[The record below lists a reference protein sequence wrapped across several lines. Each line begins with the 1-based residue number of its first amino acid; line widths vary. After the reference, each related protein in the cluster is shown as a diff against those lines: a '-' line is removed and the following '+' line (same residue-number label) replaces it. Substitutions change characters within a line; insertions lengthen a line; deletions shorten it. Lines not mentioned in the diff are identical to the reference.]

1 MSTGNSQMNTASERA
16 SQWTIA
22 RGAAIALLLFL
33 MAAPALAGGGNG
45 FSLTVTP
52 ASAATQPGAAAVFT
66 IAVKCNTCDVL
77 LGASISPSVNN
88 GPTFTLSR
96 YHIINGGGAALR
108 VNAGPSTPLMTYTI
122 TVIARDAHTGATK
135 SASVTVTVNDFTI
148 TANPTSVTVP
158 AGQTA
163 NSTVTVTGVNGFSG
177 TIYYSVNEPSATTT
191 GLACNLQ
198 PDPVTLSS
206 TVTSISSTLSCSGTS
221 GTYDVVISGTPY
233 NGTPV
238 RSATVTI
245 TVH

>member
-1 MSTGNSQMNTASERA
+1 MSTGNSRMNTVSKRA
-16 SQWTIA
+16 SRWKIG
-22 RGAAIALLLFL
+22 RWAALALLLFL
-33 MAAPALAGGGNG
+33 MAAPALAGGGSG

-66 IAVKCNTCDVL
+66 IAVKCNTCSVI
-77 LGASISPSVNN
+77 LGASISPSVSN
-88 GPTFTLSR
+88 GPTLTLSR
-96 YHIINGGGAALR
+96 YHIINGGGAVLR
-108 VNAGPSTPLMTYTI
+108 VSAGPSTPLMTYTI
-122 TVIARDAHTGATK
+122 TVIARDTQSSQTK
-135 SASVTVTVNDFTI
+135 SASVTITVNDFTI

-163 NSTVTVTGVNGFSG
+163 TSTVTVTGLNGFSG

-206 TVTSISSTLSCSGTS
+206 TVTSISSTLSCSGTP
-221 GTYDVVISGTPY
+221 GTYAVVISGTPY

-245 TVH
+245 TVN

>member
-1 MSTGNSQMNTASERA
+1 MNTVSKSASH
-16 SQWTIA
+16 WKI
-22 RGAAIALLLFL
+22 GLVAALIVLLFL
-33 MAAPALAGGGNG
+33 MAAPALAGGGGG
-45 FSLTVTP
+45 FSLAVSP
-52 ASAATQPGAAAVFT
+52 SSGSTQPGSAVIFRIT
-66 IAVKCNTCDVL
+66 VKCNTCNVL
-77 LGASISPSVNN
+77 VGASISPVVSN
-88 GPTFTLSR
+88 GPTLTLSS
-96 YHIINGGGAALR
+96 YHLINGGTPALR
-108 VNAGPSTPLMTYTI
+108 VDAGPSTPLMTYTI
-122 TVIARDAHTGATK
+122 TVIVKDTQSSQTK
-135 SASVTVTVNDFTI
+135 SDSVTLTVNDFTI

-163 NSTVTVTGVNGFSG
+163 TSTVTVTGLNGFSG

-206 TVTSISSTLSCSGTS
+206 SVTSISSTLSCSGTR

-233 NGTPV
+233 SGTPV

>member
-1 MSTGNSQMNTASERA
+1 MNTVSKRA
-16 SQWTIA
+16 SKWKIG
-22 RGAAIALLLFL
+22 RGAIFALLLFL

-45 FSLTVTP
+45 FSLAVSP
-52 ASAATQPGAAAVFT
+52 SSGSVQPGSAVIFT
-66 IAVKCNTCDVL
+66 ISVKCNTCSVL

-88 GPTFTLSR
+88 GPTLTLSR
-96 YHIINGGGAALR
+96 YHIINGGGASLR
-108 VNAGPSTPLMTYTI
+108 VDAGPSTPLMTYNI
-122 TVIARDAHTGATK
+122 TVIAKDTHSTQTK
-135 SASVTVTVNDFTI
+135 SATVTLTVNDFTVM
-148 TANPTSVTVP
+148 ANPTSVTVP

-163 NSTVTVTGVNGFSG
+163 SSTVTVTGVNGFSG

-221 GTYDVVISGTPY
+221 GAYDVVISGTPY